1 MSLTPTQLSELQT
14 IVEAFRGEF
23 PNSDDAVWQAAIRM
37 QKGGLGPVTGAGGQA
52 AFDIALAEIVVC
64 ADQISTVQGR
74 QGGPGS
80 SLDEAVFQV
89 VPVEDNL
96 PAGALG
102 DIIYLDMA
110 PNVYLATGVIS
121 IVPAGPNSVT
131 LAEVG
136 TDVARTVPAASGG
149 IEVNNLATGAG
160 FERVLTTADVSAV
173 VNAGTVEGQ
182 MLRWDDVSGE
192 YDPMSELIADVPGAF
207 ELVSQLTYVA
217 LGGINLR
224 NANGDVFLD
233 NVFLGGGLF
242 QYSIAVG
249 GNDAVT
255 LRDNGLAQFGMSGGT
270 ENTTLISGVEVR
282 LVRNGLDEIA
292 LSLAP
297 AAGGLSVNNT
307 LTGAGLERVLTTS
320 DLSMT
325 PDPLTIGRIIITN
338 TNDPDLVDT
347 VVPLNIG
354 AVNPDVSQ
362 HIEIGNSDIQS
373 KGSNTTTGQ
382 LNLNAVGGNIFIGA
396 QTGAGNVRIFNNG
409 EDVFQTIAQ
418 GIQVLGAETNDPSTG
433 GTQRTFINLQN
444 NIGAL
449 TTFLG
454 HGIAAT
460 TDCILRNAVRSGLMT
475 IEGVDSGNANTPLFR
490 GDPDGQAE
498 MFNDGTSVARTLGA
512 AAGGLEINNTLTA
525 AGFERAATI
534 SDVVAGAFDPTAD
547 EIISGSWEFT
557 HALGLNLG
565 VSCEL
570 RLRNNAD
577 TATTFIQNLGP
588 TLQFGIAGA
597 DFGSGIFEIGSSWL
611 KVQINRS
618 IFFDEKAAQG
628 TPVAGDGEFWVRNDV
643 PNTPMFTDDAGTD
656 FELNAAGAVSIS
668 GTPVNNQLAVW
679 TGAATIEGDAGL
691 TYSGTILSL
700 GAGDNLDFS
709 GVMQIREGIIDLN
722 GLATGLR
729 ILGQDENDDGISLSD
744 GARVTWEDR
753 ASANHVYL
761 ENEGVGGGSGTL
773 TMRTDS
779 SANLILAGPGLQINN
794 SALTEPIGISLLTTT
809 VRRLNISQAIRTQ
822 HVVYMT
828 ERASANS
835 DFAADG
841 QFWVR
846 NDVPN
851 TPMFTDDA
859 GNDFVLNSG
868 GGAASEIKVKTAN
881 QTVNNSITL
890 VADNHLTGFALVAG
904 ERYKFHLE
912 GEFVTSA
919 TASMDFDIVFTNA
932 PQAGGRKITGTINQT
947 ALGDYE
953 NNPLESEERLQGA
966 AGTQA
971 FRISGWFQANASVG
985 GTVGL
990 EWAQGVATV
999 ENTQIL
1005 ASAWME
1011 VTQTS

>member
-173 VNAGTVEGQ
+173 VNVGTVEGQ

-320 DLSMT
+320 DLS
-325 PDPLTIGRIIITN
+325 
-338 TNDPDLVDT
+338 
-347 VVPLNIG
+347 
-354 AVNPDVSQ
+354 
-362 HIEIGNSDIQS
+362 
-373 KGSNTTTGQ
+373 
-382 LNLNAVGGNIFIGA
+382 
-396 QTGAGNVRIFNNG
+396 
-409 EDVFQTIAQ
+409 
-418 GIQVLGAETNDPSTG
+418 
-433 GTQRTFINLQN
+433 
-444 NIGAL
+444 
-449 TTFLG
+449 
-454 HGIAAT
+454 
-460 TDCILRNAVRSGLMT
+460 
-475 IEGVDSGNANTPLFR
+475 
-490 GDPDGQAE
+490 
-498 MFNDGTSVARTLGA
+498 
-512 AAGGLEINNTLTA
+512 
-525 AGFERAATI
+525 
-534 SDVVAGAFDPTAD
+534 
-547 EIISGSWEFT
+547 
-557 HALGLNLG
+557 
-565 VSCEL
+565 
-570 RLRNNAD
+570 
-577 TATTFIQNLGP
+577 
-588 TLQFGIAGA
+588 
-597 DFGSGIFEIGSSWL
+597 
-611 KVQINRS
+611 
-618 IFFDEKAAQG
+618 
-628 TPVAGDGEFWVRNDV
+628 
-643 PNTPMFTDDAGTD
+643 
-656 FELNAAGAVSIS
+656 
-668 GTPVNNQLAVW
+668 
-679 TGAATIEGDAGL
+679 
-691 TYSGTILSL
+691 
-700 GAGDNLDFS
+700 
-709 GVMQIREGIIDLN
+709 IR
-722 GLATGLR
+722 
-729 ILGQDENDDGISLSD
+729 SLSD
-744 GARVTWEDR
+744 
-753 ASANHVYL
+753 ASL
-761 ENEGVGGGSGTL
+761 S
-773 TMRTDS
+773 
-779 SANLILAGPGLQINN
+779 P
-794 SALTEPIGISLLTTT
+794 
-809 VRRLNISQAIRTQ
+809 IRT
-822 HVVYMT
+822 T
-828 ERASANS
+828 
-835 DFAADG
+835 
-841 QFWVR
+841 
-846 NDVPN
+846 
-851 TPMFTDDA
+851 
-859 GNDFVLNSG
+859 
-868 GGAASEIKVKTAN
+868 
-881 QTVNNSITL
+881 
-890 VADNHLTGFALVAG
+890 
-904 ERYKFHLE
+904 
-912 GEFVTSA
+912 
-919 TASMDFDIVFTNA
+919 
-932 PQAGGRKITGTINQT
+932 
-947 ALGDYE
+947 
-953 NNPLESEERLQGA
+953 
-966 AGTQA
+966 
-971 FRISGWFQANASVG
+971 RISS
-985 GTVGL
+985 
-990 EWAQGVATV
+990 
-999 ENTQIL
+999 IR
-1005 ASAWME
+1005 SCH
-1011 VTQTS
+1011 